1 MNKKINGDV
10 SWYLPNKKRPFAYS
24 TIAESETIKT
34 LLEVF
39 GDLRIVL
46 ASNRLLSSQE
56 KAIIQT
62 FIDNGIFKPNIR

>member
-1 MNKKINGDV
+1 MNKKNNGDV

-24 TIAESETIKT
+24 TIAELETIKA

-39 GDLRIVL
+39 GDLRTVL
-46 ASNRLLSSQE
+46 ASNRLLSPQE
-56 KAIIQT
+56 KTIIQT